1 VAPSGNGV
9 ALEPAVALLFELVEA
24 PGEAALGELVPMS
37 LQAPSATAA
46 ASAIVAIAIFSR
58 CIGINHSCLSPA
70 PPDQTRGARACSRIH
85 AAPQQIWASVRTGRR
100 RAAFL

>member
-1 VAPSGNGV
+1 MAPSGNRV

-37 LQAPSATAA
+37 LQAPTATAA

-58 CIGINHSCLSPA
+58 CIGIYHSCRSPA
-70 PPDQTRGARACSRIH
+70 PRPNPRSRRVF
-85 AAPQQIWASVRTGRR
+85 PN
-100 RAAFL
+100 